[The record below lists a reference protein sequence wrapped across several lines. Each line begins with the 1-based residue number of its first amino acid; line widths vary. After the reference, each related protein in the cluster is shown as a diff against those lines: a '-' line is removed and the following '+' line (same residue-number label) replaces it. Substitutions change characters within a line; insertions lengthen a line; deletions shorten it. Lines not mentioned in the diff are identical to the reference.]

1 MKFDIRIATP
11 ADAATLAVMRYDFRA
26 SLQPATE
33 DQGAFIARVEA
44 WMRDRLASPDWR
56 AWVAVAGDRIVGT
69 IWLHRME
76 KMPNPVGEAAAI
88 GYITNTFVLPDL
100 QSSGIGSA
108 LLKAVIEFSER
119 EGYHTLILWPAPR
132 SRAFY
137 MRQGFEPRDNVFARV
152 VAGPGVH
159 P

>member
-1 MKFDIRIATP
+1 MKFDIRSATSD
-11 ADAATLAVMRYDFRA
+11 DAATLAVMRYDFRA

-33 DQGAFIARVEA
+33 DRSAFIGRVET

-56 AWVAVAGDRIVGT
+56 AWVAVADDRIAGT

-152 VAGPGVH
+152 VADPGVH
-159 P
+159 R